1 MRQLHLG
8 SLAGVA
14 VIALPVTIF
23 VTLLLWIVFS
33 VIAFTLLNMSLGL
46 AILAGLVAVL
56 LHWASEIVHHLG
68 HAGAAR
74 RTGYPMQSIIIGGIQ
89 GYLALSVY
97 PANEPTLPDSMHVRR
112 AIGGPIASLLL
123 TIIFGVWALLLTGSL
138 WWVALLLFIENLIFT
153 IQLFVPMGKL
163 LDNDGNTFYR
173 WLRGRNK
180 VQVASEG

>member
-1 MRQLHLG
+1 MKQLHLG

-14 VIALPVTIF
+14 VIALPVTLF
-23 VTLLLWIVFS
+23 VTLLLWLVFGA
-33 VIAFTLLNMSLGL
+33 IAFTLLGMPLGL

-56 LHWASEIVHHLG
+56 LHWASEVVHHLG
-68 HAGAAR
+68 HAGAAQ

-89 GYLALSVY
+89 GYLARSSY
-97 PANEPTLPDSMHVRR
+97 PANEPTLPDSIHVRR

-123 TIIFGVWALLLTGSL
+123 TLIFGIGVFLLNSPV
-138 WWVALLLFIENLIFT
+138 WWVVLLLFIENLIFT
-153 IQLFVPMGKL
+153 LQLFVPMGKL

-180 VQVASEG
+180 VQVASES